1 MTRAR
6 AAGLAARVTL
16 HRKKDRHMDT
26 PGNLAEGQ
34 PEQTFF
40 TDPALDRAVAMIM
53 TLAAELHVV
62 KDRLRALE
70 VMLAQRHVLEGGA
83 LDSYVPDATERARLE
98 TERTA
103 YVRELMRC
111 VLGAQA
117 SKGAP
122 ADLAQRFG

>member
-1 MTRAR
+1 
-6 AAGLAARVTL
+6 
-16 HRKKDRHMDT
+16 MDT
-26 PGNLAEGQ
+26 PVVGQ

-40 TDPALDRAVAMIM
+40 ADPALDRAVAMIM

-70 VMLAQRHVLEGGA
+70 VMLAQRHVLEDGM
-83 LDSYVPDATERARLE
+83 LDGYVPDTAERARLDA
-98 TERTA
+98 ERAA

-111 VLGAQA
+111 VLGTQA

>member
-70 VMLAQRHVLEGGA
+70 VML
-83 LDSYVPDATERARLE
+83 DATERARLE

>member
-1 MTRAR
+1 MDTP
-6 AAGLAARVTL
+6 G
-16 HRKKDRHMDT
+16 DT
-26 PGNLAEGQ
+26 PGNLAAGQ

-40 TDPALDRAVAMIM
+40 ADPALDRAVAMIM

-70 VMLAQRHVLEGGA
+70 VILTRCQVLEDGV
-83 LDSYVPDATERARLE
+83 LDSYVPDAAERARVDA
-98 TERTA
+98 ERTA